1 MTYLVYHT
9 LLLVTLVAG
18 LPAVS
23 QAWTIPSN
31 KDGARSSSGV
41 VVVSNKNAPMG
52 CSSSTL
58 FSSETSWQGDKNAL
72 PKLVIFDLDG
82 CLWRPEMYE
91 LLYYS
96 GGAGAPFTP
105 SDNDPNILL
114 TRKGEPVYLLGN
126 VRQVMQELHLNPNWK
141 DVKVGISS
149 RTDQPDWARE
159 LLQKFQVEIHHDD
172 DAGGSFCLNDVFH
185 GGPIQISSDAKVKH
199 FRRIASETGVALE
212 DMLFFDN
219 EFGNCKDV
227 SSLGVTVAYCPN
239 GVDTSIW
246 EAAVAAFPARAG
258 NIIEVV

>member
-1 MTYLVYHT
+1 MTYVIYHA
-9 LLLVTLVAG
+9 LLLVTLFAGG
-18 LPAVS
+18 LPVS
-23 QAWTIPSN
+23 QAWIPSKN
-31 KDGARSSSGV
+31 DGTRSSV
-41 VVVSNKNAPMG
+41 ASNNALIS
-52 CSSSTL
+52 SSSTL
-58 FSSETSWQGDKNAL
+58 FSSETSWQGDKAL
-72 PKLVIFDLDG
+72 PKLVVFDLDG

-114 TRKGEPVYLLGN
+114 TRRGEPVYLLGN
-126 VRQVMQELHLNPNWK
+126 VRQVMEELYLEPKWN

-159 LLQKFQVEIHHDD
+159 LLQKFQVDHDD
-172 DAGGSFCLNDVFH
+172 GTFCLNDIFQ
-185 GGPIQISSDAKVKH
+185 GGPIQIASDAKVDH

-246 EAAVAAFPARAG
+246 EEAVRAFPVRAG
-258 NIIEVV
+258 NIIEV